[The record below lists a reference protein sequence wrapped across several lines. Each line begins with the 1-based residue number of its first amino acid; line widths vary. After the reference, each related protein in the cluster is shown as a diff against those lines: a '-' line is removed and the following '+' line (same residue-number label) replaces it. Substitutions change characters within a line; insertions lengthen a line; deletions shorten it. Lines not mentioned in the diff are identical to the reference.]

1 MFNIKTE
8 SLELNLQVV
17 PVGSLLLH
25 EEILPDLAHGL
36 IIEFKNWANLQN
48 PIIVDENHIVLD
60 GNHRAFV
67 FKKLKF
73 RYIPVCMIDYFHEG
87 TELRYWFRLLTRV
100 TSMDFVKR
108 VTEEI
113 GGHFREVTDKE
124 TLNDLMTKNRFACG
138 VQRRN
143 EYALITFPSDRIT
156 DAVDAYTHMERLQ
169 KRLTGQNGECGFIP
183 CQHVLDDTFHETLSD
198 DGMVIWTPHMTKE
211 MVVDAA
217 KCGRLFAPKS
227 TRHCIPA
234 RPLNVNVP
242 TPWFKED
249 VTVEAINRR
258 FENFL
263 RSKKLQRFA
272 PGQVIDGR
280 YYSEEVFVFYDAS

>member
-25 EEILPDLAHGL
+25 EEILPDLARKL
-36 IIEFKNWANLQN
+36 LIEFNNWANLQN

-67 FKKLKF
+67 FRKLKF
-73 RYIPVCMIDYFHEG
+73 RYIPVCKIDYFHEKA
-87 TELRYWFRLLTRV
+87 ELRYWFRLLTGV
-100 TSMDFVKR
+100 ASMHFVKE
-108 VTEEI
+108 VTEEV
-113 GGHFREVTDKE
+113 GGHFRKVKDND
-124 TLNDLMTKNRFACG
+124 TLSDLLCNNRFACG
-138 VQRRN
+138 VQRRD
-143 EYALITFPSDRIT
+143 EYAIITFPKDRIA
-156 DAVDAYTHMERLQ
+156 DAVDAYAYMEKIR
-169 KRLTGQNGECGFIP
+169 KRLTAQNGECGFIP
-183 CQHVLDDTFHETLSD
+183 CQHVLENKFHETLKD
-198 DGMVIWTPHMTKE
+198 DNVVIWTPHMTKE

-217 KCGRLFAPKS
+217 KRGRVFAPKS

-242 TPWFKED
+242 TTWFKEN
-249 VTVEAINRR
+249 VTIEEINQR
-258 FENFL
+258 FEDFL
-263 RSKKLQRFA
+263 RAKKLQRFG

-280 YYSEEVFVFYDAS
+280 YYGEEVFIFYD

>member
-25 EEILPDLAHGL
+25 EEILPDLARKL
-36 IIEFKNWANLQN
+36 LIEFNNWANLQN

-67 FKKLKF
+67 FRKLKF
-73 RYIPVCMIDYFHEG
+73 RYIPVCKIDYFHEKA
-87 TELRYWFRLLTRV
+87 ELRYWFRLLTRV
-100 TSMDFVKR
+100 ASMDFVKE
-108 VTEEI
+108 VTEEV
-113 GGHFREVTDKE
+113 GGHFRKVKDKE
-124 TLNDLMTKNRFACG
+124 TLSDLLRNNRFACG
-138 VQRRN
+138 VQRRD
-143 EYALITFPSDRIT
+143 EYAVITFPKDRIA
-156 DAVDAYTHMERLQ
+156 DAVDAYAYMEKIR
-169 KRLTGQNGECGFIP
+169 KRLTEQNEECGFIP
-183 CQHVLDDTFHETLSD
+183 CQHVLEDDFHETLKD
-198 DGMVIWTPHMTKE
+198 DDMVIWTPHMTKE

-217 KCGRLFAPKS
+217 KRGRVFAPKS

-242 TPWFKED
+242 TPWFKEN
-249 VTVEAINRR
+249 VTIEEINQR
-258 FENFL
+258 FEDFL
-263 RSKKLQRFA
+263 RAKKLQRFG

-280 YYSEEVFVFYDAS
+280 YYGEEVFIFYD

>member
-25 EEILPDLAHGL
+25 EEILPDLAHKL
-36 IIEFKNWANLQN
+36 LIEFKNWANLQN

-67 FKKLKF
+67 FRKLKF
-73 RYIPVCMIDYFHEG
+73 RYIPVCRIDYFHEKA
-87 TELRYWFRLLTRV
+87 ELRYWFRLLTGV
-100 TSMDFVKR
+100 ASMNFVR
-108 VTEEI
+108 EVTEEV
-113 GGHFREVTDKE
+113 GGHFRKVKDKE
-124 TLNDLMTKNRFACG
+124 TLNSLLLSNRFACG

-143 EYALITFPSDRIT
+143 DYAIITFPKDQIA
-156 DAVDAYTHMERLQ
+156 DAVDAYAFMEKIR
-169 KRLTGQNGECGFIP
+169 KRLTEQNGECGFIP
-183 CQHVLDDTFHETLSD
+183 CQHVLEDEFHETLKD
-198 DGMVIWTPHMTKE
+198 DDMVIWTPHMTKE

-217 KCGRLFAPKS
+217 KRGRVFAPKS

-234 RPLNVNVP
+234 RPLKVNVP
-242 TPWFKED
+242 TPWFKEN
-249 VTVEAINRR
+249 VTLEEINQR

-263 RSKKLQRFA
+263 RAKKMQRFG

-280 YYSEEVFVFYDAS
+280 YYGEEVFVFYD